1 MVKRFE
7 LLILGGLLFILFA
20 VTFNWALKGAIHYQK
35 NVLVPDLIG
44 KSLAEALA
52 LASKQNLGIKKEGEE
67 FNDHF
72 PEGTILR
79 QAPQPGL
86 TVREG
91 KVIRITLSQGG
102 ETSFVPELVGQTLRS
117 AEILLRSNQLH
128 LGEVRSQPSIRYAKD
143 LVIAQELRPRTIV
156 QKGTS
161 VQITISEGAP
171 EDGSLLMPDFSGK
184 SWKEVKEWA
193 KEVGIEVTYT
203 EDSNYIGDSEIVLNQ
218 EIAPDL
224 PLDKS
229 KSIKFVI
236 SSVRASASGTAGA
249 QTTVPKFYYEV
260 PQGEEA
266 KSYLFV
272 LVDSFG
278 SREVWR
284 GKLQPGMKH
293 TIPLPTKTSLNA
305 RMRIFV
311 NGILTDERWIYRA
324 KD

>member
-1 MVKRFE
+1 MIKKFE

-44 KSLAEALA
+44 KSLLEALE

-67 FNDHF
+67 FNDRF
-72 PEGTILR
+72 PQGTILR
-79 QAPQPGL
+79 QSPQPGL

-91 KVIRITLSQGG
+91 KVIRLTLSQGG

-117 AEILLRSNQLH
+117 AEILLRGNQLR
-128 LGEVRSQPSIRYAKD
+128 LGEIQTQPSIRYAKD
-143 LVIAQELRPRTIV
+143 VVIAQEPLSRKIV
-156 QKGTS
+156 PKGTS

-193 KEVGIEVTYT
+193 KEFGLEVTYT
-203 EDSNYIGDSEIVLNQ
+203 ADSNYIADSEIVLNQ

-236 SSVRASASGTAGA
+236 SSVRAAAAGA
-249 QTTVPKFYYEV
+249 AGEQATLPKFYYEV

-266 KSYLFV
+266 KQYLFV

-278 SREVWR
+278 AREIWR
-284 GKLQPGMKH
+284 GKLQPGIKH
-293 TIPLPTKTSLNA
+293 TIPLSTKTSPNA
-305 RMRIFV
+305 RIRIFV
-311 NGILTDERWIYRA
+311 NGILTEERSIY
-324 KD
+324 